1 MFVLNIQVQTLQLV
15 LPWYRWDT
23 SSQIPC
29 TMKTC
34 LLLSW
39 DHTILNIFDRIKF
52 QSTKGWSHWI
62 NIYPNSIW
70 LESQGCTWVFFFY
83 FKHFILYWS
92 SNVVVVSGEQWRALA
107 IHVQYVYSPQ
117 SALPARLA
125 HNTEFLVLYS
135 RSLLVIHFELSLFL
149 IILTWI
155 IEQRTF

>member
-70 LESQGCTWVFFFY
+70 LESQGCTWVFFF
-83 FKHFILYWS
+83 FSKNSDIWLHHQSREIYWHLLLNASKKS
-92 SNVVVVSGEQWRALA
+92 SGFRFGGKSKYIW
-107 IHVQYVYSPQ
+107 S
-117 SALPARLA
+117 
-125 HNTEFLVLYS
+125 F
-135 RSLLVIHFELSLFL
+135 VICKYWLHS
-149 IILTWI
+149 T
-155 IEQRTF
+155 